1 MGGVD
6 WHYLRDEFA
15 KQDLYF
21 LDYTPSRR
29 DSHRGEEIKEWL
41 ESTDYDV
48 ESYVVIDDEMFD
60 IWDLHDGHMVQTS
73 FDYGIKAGAVKMAI
87 DILAKE
93 DNPYG
98 NVL

>member
-29 DSHRGEEIKEWL
+29 DSHRGEEIKKWL
-41 ESTDYDV
+41 EDTGYDV

-60 IWDLHDGHMVQTS
+60 IWDLHEGHMVQTS
-73 FDYGIKAGAVKMAI
+73 FDYGDRKSTRLNSSHIATSRMPSSA
-87 DILAKE
+87 
-93 DNPYG
+93 
-98 NVL
+98 